1 MDEER
6 KLDQAERAISVHTI
20 LRLSAGGAPGEVR
33 LSGKVWSVLA
43 HVNGV
48 RPVAEIA
55 RRLHLKDSELVET
68 FSKVLA
74 AGLVEV
80 CERPEVAAGPPV
92 DAATLGHIQA
102 TFARLM
108 GPLAAVLMEEAIEGL
123 GEDAR
128 AFPRHQLPALV
139 EALAE
144 QITDDGKRVQFQQAM
159 LELLKRA

>member
-1 MDEER
+1 MGEEH
-6 KLDQAERAISVHTI
+6 KLDQPERGVTLNTI
-20 LRLSAGGAPGEVR
+20 FRLSAGGARGEVR
-33 LSGKVWSVLA
+33 LSGKMWSVLA

-48 RPVAEIA
+48 RNVAEIA
-55 RRLHLKDSELVET
+55 RQLHLNDGELVET
-68 FSKVLA
+68 FSKVMA

-80 CERPEVAAGPPV
+80 CEHPEVAGAPPV
-92 DAATLGHIQA
+92 EAATLGHIQA

-128 AFPRHQLPALV
+128 AFPRHQLAALV

-159 LELLKRA
+159 LDLLKRA